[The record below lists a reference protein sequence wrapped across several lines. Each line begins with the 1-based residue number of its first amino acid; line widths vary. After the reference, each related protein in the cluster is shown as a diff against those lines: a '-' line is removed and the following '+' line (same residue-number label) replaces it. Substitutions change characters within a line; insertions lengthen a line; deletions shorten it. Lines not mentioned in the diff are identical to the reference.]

1 MKIDP
6 AGLVF
11 LVNRQND
18 AYHFKHACKRNCEGI
33 VSKRPGSLYRSG
45 RRSARWVKVKNAKA
59 AAVTREAHADRGR
72 DRRKEDMADRW

>member
-6 AGLVF
+6 ADLVF

-45 RRSARWVKVKNAKA
+45 RRSAHWVKVKNAKA
-59 AAVTREAHADRGR
+59 AAVTREARIGGR
-72 DRRKEDMADRW
+72 